1 MYRWNLDN
9 LYLGLDDNNFI
20 NDMVSIDEIID
31 KLNDLSTKL
40 NEGQPELKLEE
51 YLKTLE
57 KYHFLARKLMSFVYL
72 TLATDSTNTVYNNA
86 MVVLQQKFVRMT
98 LANTLFEKF
107 VSQLSDLDLVI
118 NKSNFLK
125 EYAFILLEI
134 KDNSIHLL
142 SEQEEVLAAELNQ
155 SGGSLF
161 SKMQNDLTS
170 TLEVDYN
177 GEVITLSKV
186 RNLAYDAN
194 PKVRKAAYEA
204 ELEAYKKIEKA
215 SSFALNGIKKQVLTI
230 SKKRKYS
237 SPLEKTLKDSRIN
250 QEVLDALL
258 SAMKEYL
265 PDFRRYLKRKGELLG
280 HQNGLPFYD
289 LFAPMGSS
297 DRVYSVEEAQKFI
310 LKNFATFSPDLHDLA
325 KRAFSE
331 NWIDYLPRAK
341 KRGGA
346 FCYSIYSIKESRI
359 MTNFD
364 GSISDISTIAHE
376 LGHAYHNIHLF
387 DGMILNSSYPMPI
400 AETAS
405 ILCETIVKK
414 AAYQEATT
422 IEEKLG
428 MLEQELQD
436 STQVIVDI
444 LSRYIFETNAFK
456 RCEQEFLDENTL
468 NQMMLDAQL
477 ESYGDGLDPKY
488 LNSGMWINK
497 SHYYSTSRSFYNFP
511 YAFGLLFAKGI
522 YAKYIEV
529 GPAFVNDL
537 KKLLSISGKANLMDV
552 AKSINIDITDIN
564 FWRSSLAVVKEDI
577 ELFMEL
583 TK

>member
-125 EYAFILLEI
+125 EYAFNLLEI

>member
-1 MYRWNLDN
+1 MYRWSLDN
-9 LYLGLDDNNFI
+9 LYLGLEDHKFI
-20 NDMVSIDEIID
+20 NDMEMIDEVIN
-31 KLNDLSTKL
+31 KLDDLSTKL
-40 NEGQPELKLEE
+40 TEGRLELKLEE

-57 KYHFLARKLMSFVYL
+57 KYHLLATKLMSFVYL
-72 TLATDSTNTVYNNA
+72 ILATDSTNSAYNNT
-86 MVVLQQKFVRMT
+86 MVVLQQKFVRTT

-107 VSQLSDLDLVI
+107 VAQISDLDFVI
-118 NKSNFLK
+118 NQSDFLK
-125 EYAFILLEI
+125 EYSFILWEI
-134 KDNSIHLL
+134 KDNAIHLL

-170 TLEVDYN
+170 TLEVEYN
-177 GEVITLSKV
+177 GEIVTLPKI

-194 PKVRKAAYEA
+194 PKKRKTAYEA
-204 ELEAYKKIEKA
+204 ELKAYKKIEKA

-230 SKKRKYS
+230 SKKRKYL

-250 QEVLDALL
+250 QAVLDALL
-258 SAMKEYL
+258 AAMMEYL
-265 PDFRRYLKRKGELLG
+265 PDFRRYLRRKGEVLG

-297 DRVYSVEEAQKFI
+297 DRVYTIEEAQEFI
-310 LKNFATFSPDLHDLA
+310 LKNFATFSLDLHDLA
-325 KRAFSE
+325 KRAFTE
-331 NWIDYLPRAK
+331 NWIDYLPRTG

-346 FCYSIYSIKESRI
+346 FCYSIYAIQESRI
-359 MTNFD
+359 LTNFD

-387 DGMILNSSYPMPI
+387 DGRVLNSSYPMPI

-414 AAYQEATT
+414 AAYKEATT
-422 IEEKLG
+422 KEEKLG

-444 LSRYIFETNAFK
+444 LSRYIFESNAFK
-456 RCEQEFLDENTL
+456 RCEKEFLDEKTL
-468 NQMMLDAQL
+468 NKMMLDAQL

-522 YAKYIEV
+522 YAKFIEV

-564 FWRSSLAVVKEDI
+564 FWRSSLAVIKEDI